1 LYLISLI
8 YVDAHFLSDEVKIGI
23 CLLKVKDE
31 CNLSNYAYNEIMQA
45 FGYGGFSLYR
55 ATKTLTSLVP
65 FDASYVDI
73 CINSCCAFTGI
84 FKSHTSCSYCH
95 EERYQ
100 SNAKNQKTP
109 RKQAPYFSL
118 IDRFRIQYACQGRSR
133 EMRYRNEYI
142 STNEYVSEEEIG
154 DIFDGELYKSMVK
167 RGFFQDERDIALLA
181 SVDGYQLFRQKTE
194 ENWIVLFMNGNIP
207 PAQRVKKENML
218 IVAMFPGPQAPKDFN
233 SFMRP
238 IIDELKSLEGN
249 NLILLIMLKIYQILT
264 RYSLY
269 CSWNSML

>member
-1 LYLISLI
+1 
-8 YVDAHFLSDEVKIGI
+8 
-23 CLLKVKDE
+23 
-31 CNLSNYAYNEIMQA
+31 
-45 FGYGGFSLYR
+45 
-55 ATKTLTSLVP
+55 
-65 FDASYVDI
+65 
-73 CINSCCAFTGI
+73 
-84 FKSHTSCSYCH
+84 
-95 EERYQ
+95 
-100 SNAKNQKTP
+100 
-109 RKQAPYFSL
+109 
-118 IDRFRIQYACQGRSR
+118 
-133 EMRYRNEYI
+133 
-142 STNEYVSEEEIG
+142 
-154 DIFDGELYKSMVK
+154 MVK

-249 NLILLIMLKIYQILT
+249 NSILLIMLKIYQILT